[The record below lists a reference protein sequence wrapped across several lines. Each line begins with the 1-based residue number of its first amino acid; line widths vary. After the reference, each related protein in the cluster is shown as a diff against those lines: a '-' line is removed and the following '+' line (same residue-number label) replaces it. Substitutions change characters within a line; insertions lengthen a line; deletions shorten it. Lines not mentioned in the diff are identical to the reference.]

1 MSILTSLNNG
11 FRHSAIGRWFY
22 GREQNEQAIIAAIA
36 ALVVIAILWAGVW
49 KPVADWRYVETNR
62 QQNAQQLIDWLRIN
76 EQAAKQAANTSSNNR
91 GSRALIPVITKAAD
105 AHNIKVNR
113 LQPESNGVISVILQ
127 QQSFNQIVQWI
138 AQLDENNGVS
148 VDRASF
154 DSQDAP
160 GYVNAQIRLN

>member
-1 MSILTSLNNG
+1 VNALTSINSR
-11 FRHSAIGRWFY
+11 FRNTALGRWFY
-22 GREQNEQAIIAAIA
+22 GREQNEQRIIAGIV
-36 ALVVIAILWAGVW
+36 ALVVTAVLWAGVW

-62 QQNAQQLIDWLRIN
+62 QQNAQQLLDWLRVN
-76 EQAAKQAANTSSNNR
+76 EQAAKQAAGSSNNR

-113 LQPESNGVISVILQ
+113 LQPESNGVISVVLQ

>member
-1 MSILTSLNNG
+1 MSRLTRMQQF
-11 FRHSAIGRWFY
+11 FRQSAIGRWFY
-22 GREQNEQAIIAAIA
+22 GREQNEQRVIAAIS
-36 ALVVIAILWAGVW
+36 ALVLVAVLWAGVW

-62 QQNAQQLIDWLRIN
+62 HQNAQQLIDWLRVN
-76 EQAAKQAANTSSNNR
+76 EQAAKQAASSASSNR

-105 AHNIKVNR
+105 AHNIRVSR
-113 LQPESNGVISVILQ
+113 LQPESNGVISVVLQ

-148 VDRASF
+148 IDRASF
-154 DSQDAP
+154 DSQDTP

>member
-1 MSILTSLNNG
+1 MTSLTTG
-11 FRHSAIGRWFY
+11 FRSSAIGRWFY
-22 GREQNEQAIIAAIA
+22 GREQNEQTIIVAIA
-36 ALVVIAILWAGVW
+36 ALVVIAILWAAVW

-62 QQNAQQLIDWLRIN
+62 QQNAQQLVDWLRVN
-76 EQAAKQAANTSSNNR
+76 EQAAKQAASSSSNNR

-138 AQLDENNGVS
+138 AQLNENNGVS

>member
-1 MSILTSLNNG
+1 MSFVFSIKNG
-11 FRHSAIGRWFY
+11 FRNSAIGRWFY
-22 GREQNEQAIIAAIA
+22 GREQNEQTIIAAIA
-36 ALVVIAILWAGVW
+36 LLVVVAILWVLVW
-49 KPVADWRYVETNR
+49 KPVADWRYVEINR
-62 QQNAQQLIDWLRIN
+62 QQNAQQLIDWLRVN
-76 EQAAKQAANTSSNNR
+76 EQAAKQAAGSGNSR

-113 LQPESNGVISVILQ
+113 LQPESNGVISVVLQ